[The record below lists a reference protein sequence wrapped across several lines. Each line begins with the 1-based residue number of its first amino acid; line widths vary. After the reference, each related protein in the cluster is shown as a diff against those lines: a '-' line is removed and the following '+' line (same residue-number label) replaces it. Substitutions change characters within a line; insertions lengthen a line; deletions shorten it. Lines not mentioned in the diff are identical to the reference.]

1 MFSCSGRAPSHPRTP
16 REVPRPARSSQGLH
30 HTIADR
36 GCCALS
42 SIHPRSDRRVPT
54 HASGLCLFLWGLGE
68 WEGTALGSM
77 KGKSNQMPAAVR
89 PRITVRDRSWAVLV
103 GRVIHAFLGA
113 GAAGPIGAREA
124 AFSASR
130 LYGGACRVTP
140 SLDTWFPSIPG
151 HRTPPNKALRPGM
164 TPTAETHHP
173 PSPEKLYPPPRVNRV

>member
-1 MFSCSGRAPSHPRTP
+1 MFSCSGRAPSHPPTL

-30 HTIADR
+30 HIIADR

-54 HASGLCLFLWGLGE
+54 RASGLCLFLWGVGE
-68 WEGTALGSM
+68 WEGTALDSM
-77 KGKSNQMPAAVR
+77 KGTPNETPAAVR
-89 PRITVRDRSWAVLV
+89 PRISVRDRSWAVLMW
-103 GRVIHAFLGA
+103 RVIHAVLGV
-113 GAAGPIGAREA
+113 GAADPIGAREA

-130 LYGGACRVTP
+130 LPGGACRVTP

-151 HRTPPNKALRPGM
+151 HRAPPNKGLRHGM

-173 PSPEKLYPPPRVNRV
+173 PSPKKLYPPPRVNRV